1 MSGLDDPLFK
11 DPFDDSKRTPSND
24 PFFDDVEIDNTSPRV
39 RRAPNQSMYVPQQP
53 TPTYEPQPQ
62 EAESNIDSD
71 GFYDPVEGPGY
82 DPDSVPLYRKFEKF
96 KQAKKKLDMFKSDA
110 DNRYRLSEMELDKF
124 YSDTVAPAYSGY
136 IGSEEIPD
144 FKNDDRSQ
152 YLQEMSFQ
160 MESASKRLAEGESFF
175 TLGKDEDYEKAKQ
188 FSSPEKLNSLANL
201 KKQEAR
207 LIEQRDLYKKRSLN
221 REIEHRQFRD
231 FEASIPGIIKT
242 QAPVWLKQAKAQAA
256 KNKAQFADYDP
267 YIGDVRGQGV
277 PKRSGKKYNQ
287 WKAEYDA
294 AQNILDSKLGDIDP
308 TAKYVLS
315 SLNHKAR
322 AELRETLKGVMSDRE
337 EARDFKD
344 MGGFFSSKGMAGGH
358 PVGMT
363 EKERFVLDLDLLRKA
378 GISQYKGRPINEVI
392 EEEGG
397 EDKITSL
404 SVTSS
409 VLKAHALY
417 TELGVEAWSNWGK
430 PGNEKRM
437 QAKDMAFS
445 AWQEALG
452 RAESSGLGNDLVKRK
467 TSQHWLGDLYRIGQ
481 ALYKGSIRG
490 YDREQGT
497 PRNLIRILAGD
508 GGIDD
513 SAISKIVEA
522 AKAELDNPRQKDTEN
537 YLKLLDSQSKD
548 PIQAFKKLFGDDY
561 EGSASVV
568 MSEIFAESMGSLLP
582 AFLKNLMDAGPY
594 MIGAS
599 LVEALVTK
607 KPNKTLG
614 KVFGRNFRL
623 GASGSFGL
631 ASFQLSYI
639 GKVLQDLGGLGVD
652 INNPE
657 HFAAAWSNEE
667 ILEKMRKKAAY
678 YAGGVAFWDTVS
690 GLFAGRI
697 SQALSKPSQ
706 MMGLSR
712 SGQAILN
719 SSAEILAGSAS
730 GMLGEGTGYLLS
742 REEGEQTPWDDIFLE
757 GAIEF
762 GPGSAGAVIG
772 TGRAIFK
779 DQKVQDAWEKNTPRK
794 PKDLVEGEDDP
805 KVVTPEQAPSQDGS
819 SFHTIQSRGT
829 NYNSLTMSPG
839 AYDSFS
845 TQLSE
850 NGYEMSEM
858 EAAGVQAIFDNIIY
872 SQESRVDAK
881 NIHFIF
887 NQKDGAATFRRGEKG
902 EAIFFL
908 NLNKI
913 KESELGIVDA
923 FLHESNHLAEKF
935 LLDEGVIESFYE
947 MLTDE
952 QKEASILE
960 YSNKNSSESR
970 RKEAY
975 EKLKNN
981 KALARSEWLAMQMSR
996 VLRGDDLS
1004 MEPKLKSELKKVIK
1018 ILKELVKNIFSTA
1031 DLAPGQKGSKERI
1044 DFEQYLLDK
1053 LNFTDRV
1060 DNTSVSTQPTPEQS
1074 PDTKSTQEP
1083 KPEPKPKPKSTQ
1095 TKEGV
1100 RRKYIDSW
1108 NAFLLSVTGDLEAS
1122 QTDQIDKLVSR
1133 MVKDGFSLKEIT
1145 KTANQGSSLDNSSD
1159 YTAEEISNITPKNKI
1174 SSQVERQIRQSF
1186 NESKPKASAETKKP
1200 ALPKEKFDKAKTL
1213 VRKYTTQGKPVSEV
1227 LNRLRKAT
1235 SNKYSTE
1242 SYTGLINEVLSEG
1255 KEPKPKQKPAEK
1267 KPESKKPEPKKPEPK
1282 KPESKKPELETEP
1295 KPKFKKPE
1303 PKPKK
1308 KTAPKKPAPKK
1319 EESKS
1324 PVKNV
1329 EKSAYEEGKDLVAG
1343 GLSGFAAYSQVAQGR
1358 NLTKQDSEKLLNDLL
1373 KEEQNRFTDL
1383 NAPEMVGLKKPQDVD
1398 FSSTQVAVKLT
1409 QLFKLLGTGSE
1420 RPLSTLSKYIV
1431 DTYIKQAVEQGFY
1444 FKAKPNQFIVENGQ
1458 LRFSGN
1464 IEDYFSNQS
1473 PELDALDEYY
1483 NEVVKDRAKTFD
1495 YRNQETQ
1502 GKSTF
1507 KKDPNNKDVS
1517 NMEGS
1522 PIKQSNESLEADY
1535 LEKRKALLNSLSKK
1549 NLAVSLI
1556 DPEFFKNLIESD
1568 GETLSL
1574 FNLNLQ
1580 GLQSELR
1587 ASINKAT
1594 ELKIKQDK
1602 FMSILHDFRTLF
1614 LAAKQKDSLKSTVS
1628 QYQEQVDFAFR
1639 ELDNLGLLN
1648 QLEGVEKDGVSS
1660 RTSVFATIMDG
1671 VIHPSVSEKL
1681 LDGAIKL
1688 TPTEVET
1695 AEAYKME
1702 LNGGLG
1708 FDLYLNEIA
1717 KFYGIPTVQNT
1728 YPSRSDEIGSK
1739 DGSIETNVLKTADIK
1754 DIAVMSANNFISQ
1767 LNQENA
1773 ERSTTH
1779 YNKLKRFYYST
1790 LNPAS
1795 AFDAFGNKRS
1805 NRPNM
1810 ATNKGRF
1817 IGFTKSLK
1825 SLSPEMKEFYEK
1837 NPVFSSNKGFPLVP
1851 DKFPTGEVG
1860 YKLYFFLEQYRS
1872 AQADPKYAS
1881 NRPKLAGAEIFVED
1895 EGKWYAFD
1903 GVSYEEINRD
1913 DISLDY
1919 SEHLVMA
1926 ADGGYQA
1933 NYHFPIRVKMEV
1945 EDIFKRTFP
1954 EESGVFGIRGPVHLG
1969 FTEVDGK
1976 PSFEILTTDENGE
1989 FAIDNFGLARNVKV
2003 IKESLNTLDN
2013 LKFIGDKR
2021 PSLSKNQKQKYESL
2035 LADPS
2040 ISKEEKEGIQRAYDI
2055 LKLVPFS
2062 FNGITSGSGLPNYF
2076 NNDWKSIIRNTQK
2089 EMGRIGQVDYN
2100 PTMLEIFLAYP
2111 DMPFNL
2117 VDTFEYQI
2125 KSKKESI
2132 EKQLSKEKKN
2142 ERLLAK
2148 LSHEISLLEENLL
2161 QTNEAIRLFT
2171 KSGRKRKLD
2180 KGLIR
2185 EFVKKVGSYEDIKR
2199 PLFSALLEDINNQFH
2214 TSLGF
2219 SDFQGMTFK
2228 EGQQRDEVSILYDM
2242 LLDLSGNK
2250 NVSFGNRFI
2259 EDIPVAFEKM
2269 DTQDPQD
2276 FRTEESKR
2284 KEDSSS
2290 GFTPTVDSTPA
2301 WFDEQS
2307 RRSKS
2312 KLNPYLSMRKETAKE
2327 REGRLKDFDPDYFI
2341 QNAEKELE
2349 SVIPFMRSPIF
2360 QKYADLYASAQTDKE
2375 KRSILDEISSLPIEG
2390 VVTRQEVKAFIDRIK
2405 AVDLI
2410 RNSPNKVTLQWMNNQ
2425 YNEVAAVQRFF
2436 DNSNQK
2442 ELSKLKKEY
2451 LEGFFTLSE
2460 QIRVAELDAVN
2471 MESDPSYRANI
2482 DSLVKQKNAYIKA
2495 YDNLGKT
2502 KSPKAKKVE
2511 KKQAKN
2517 FYDGPEAF
2525 EIMTEILKE
2534 QERRRIHESFLRLV
2548 KLLAMGMPKSAMNA
2562 RMFNLEVLRK
2572 IHALDPDNKGGLISN
2587 LWSHENLDSFYRE
2600 TFPAYEK
2607 IMQEDRIGDV
2617 KESTGEDQ
2625 STVHPQD
2632 PIRRKV
2638 SSTDKSS
2645 VAYTDSSKGPVT
2657 HGDILNKY
2665 RKLASSPAG
2674 ATFTE
2679 SQKSAILAQHAS
2691 SQLLADLGLSRRNHD
2706 DVLDSRQYVIL
2717 DPESEEVAIKL
2728 DNSERA
2734 SDIDEYHNALLDLQ
2748 RTMSE
2753 PASLAIDDSLLSEIG
2768 VPEELIKTRP
2778 TKRDILRFIEQ
2789 SNEELDIKSSESG
2802 ISLDIDDYNR
2812 LAKLEVVR
2820 NGILKASDRFYE
2832 AEEKLHGAMSEE
2844 GYFITPQMLALSI
2857 WSESPLSSA
2866 AQVKKDAQKDARGGW
2881 KPTMQD
2887 NGLDEFLTADN
2898 PAAQDKEL
2906 KGWIDRDTEFL
2917 SNRIYKSKDGKD
2929 NTILDIL
2936 TEIAPH
2942 KENDFSVALN
2952 QYYGFLPKEPLT
2964 KAQNA
2969 ILEHFKMHG
2978 IRSGI
2983 RNFKVPD
2990 SSTLDIAIQKFSALL
3005 KDASKENQ
3013 LKKTRLS
3020 SYSGNAIFMNDGGNV
3035 RRRRMNLIPPETY
3048 LNFIDT
3054 LIEGAK
3060 QREFSPRK
3068 SLFLRTNTGVLD
3080 IKQNGRVIQ
3089 TLTFSD
3095 NKSMERYVKNMNGIF
3110 SQTKENYKSSFV
3122 ALMGLDVVSTRKQL
3136 DAKKIGD
3143 LVIYKGSLHK
3153 VELKGED
3160 GKKVVPQGFEEIFK
3174 NKDGSYNYARLQT
3187 AFIIAFAKSDPAS
3200 FYESGGVNTVSG
3212 QPIDRAGISAVARNT
3227 TSINSISPDLI
3238 DAIGTDLG
3246 AGISKNIH
3254 DDINDFESLQ
3264 NQAGSTQ
3271 DLDSPVVGEN
3281 LSGFQKILKWI
3292 IGNQSFSDA
3301 FSRAGVEKKFRLNE
3315 SIRRN
3320 LVSRVKHSLHS
3331 GIVNSYYELE
3341 EMNEL
3346 MIQDL
3351 IKQGVIDPNNK
3362 ADMDSVRL
3370 NQKIRLYMGKTGVEV
3385 DEAKAAYETPFM
3397 KKMSDLN
3404 VEDPLKFF
3412 GDYVYARFA
3421 KIRNKYIREKY
3432 KESPMLEGK
3441 DKEGNVLGS
3450 GMSEK
3455 EADRI
3460 LNATAKHP
3468 EFNKLDSIVKD
3479 FDKMN
3484 QDTLRILVE
3493 GEVLSADQF
3502 ARLKKAA
3509 TNEKGEFVWAPLRGF
3524 EKEMIDDYPTGLDMI
3539 QEMVHIDEVSGAQG
3553 TGSGFSQ
3560 TGGRLALTAALGRTT
3575 KANSHE
3581 IWGNA
3586 FRSNLEAVL
3595 RANKNKETSKGL
3607 LDLLTMVNKDEK
3619 LKKEWGGIFQIVRP
3633 IDLGKHSE
3641 TKKVLKLS
3649 YDPDLGEDKSYF
3661 QEMEVNA
3668 LELED
3673 NVFTVRVKGEPVY
3686 ILFKG
3691 ETGKR
3696 ISDALKN
3703 KNNFQMG
3710 PILRAFGIASGFF
3723 SSIYTVWNLDFILTN
3738 FFRDFVSGV
3747 LNLKS
3752 DQETR
3757 DIAAQIVDP
3766 RSMYGN
3772 FKGMYAVAKARRAGK
3787 SMDSVLS
3794 DSDRRFLN
3802 EVMKKDRNDVTKEEL
3817 TKLFQNPAMTAI
3829 AMQKAGG
3836 KVEFFGLIDAEKKT
3850 SDIIRKLKRFQK
3862 SGKPFNSRSAG
3873 TIFFDWVNDI
3883 NTGVENATRMQ
3894 AFKVMVMNGATFQNA
3909 AYKGGREGTVDFN
3922 RKGNYTNVF
3931 NALFPFFG
3939 AGISGNARL
3948 IRALTSPDMGGSTEF
3963 KQRLLM
3969 KIVMGGFAYSLLM
3982 RLYAGEDEETE
3993 EQHWDRLSSWEKK
4006 HGLNIFLKPNGDGGR
4021 IVAPLPYGW
4030 NLPYGIGATLA
4041 DFAVDSA
4048 GKADRKYG
4056 AFEAASEVLSS
4067 AMDTFHPM
4075 SGGTGLGRV
4084 IPHAV
4089 RPVYEVSYNSNFM
4102 GNPIR
4107 PERSPFEK
4115 GEKPDSQLYFSSV
4128 NPISKD
4134 LTNLLNRVT
4143 GGNENQSGFID
4154 ISPSTIDHT
4163 FSYFFGTM
4171 GRQVMAMSGFGYD
4184 KLKGK
4189 TPSIGSTRAIPVVS
4203 RLYKDETRN
4212 TQMQSRYYDLSKLT
4226 GSYDTHY
4233 QYLLKNGRG
4242 LEARDFY
4249 NKNKN
4254 YFKIYSLISSQK
4266 SRSSKMKRDINKR
4279 IKSGIDRSKIQPL
4292 EDRLYRERI
4301 KGMSSIIKQA
4311 RTLEIYI

>member
-11 DPFDDSKRTPSND
+11 DPFDDSKRTPSKD
-24 PFFDDVEIDNTSPRV
+24 PFFDGIEIDNTSPRV
-39 RRAPNQSMYVPQQP
+39 RRSPNQSMYVPQQP
-53 TPTYEPQPQ
+53 AQAYESQPQ
-62 EAESNIDSD
+62 EVDSNIDSD

-82 DPDSVPLYRKFEKF
+82 DPDSVPLYRRFENF
-96 KQAKKKLDMFKSDA
+96 KQAKKKIDTLKSDA

-124 YSDTVAPAYSGY
+124 YSDAVVPAYSSY

-160 MESASKRLAEGESFF
+160 MDSASKRLAEGESFF

-188 FSSPEKLNSLANL
+188 FASPEKLNSLANL

-207 LIEQRDLYKKRSLN
+207 LIEQKDLYKKRSLD

-256 KNKAQFADYDP
+256 KNKAKFADYDP

-294 AQNILDSKLGDIDP
+294 AQNLLDSKLGDIDP

-322 AELRETLKGVMSDRE
+322 AELRETLKGLMADRE
-337 EARDFKD
+337 ESRDFKD

-404 SVTSS
+404 SVVSS

-452 RAESSGLGNDLVKRK
+452 RAESADLGNELVKRK
-467 TSQHWLGDLYRIGQ
+467 SSQHWLGDLYRIGQ

-537 YLKLLDSQSKD
+537 YLKLLENQSKD
-548 PIQAFKKLFGDDY
+548 PIEAFKKLFGDDY

-599 LVEALVTK
+599 LIEALVTK

-631 ASFQLSYI
+631 ASFQVSYI
-639 GKVLQDLGGLGVD
+639 GKVLEDLGSLGVD

-667 ILEKMRKKAAY
+667 ISGKMRKKAVY

-697 SQALSKPSQ
+697 SKALSKPSQ

-719 SSAEILAGSAS
+719 SSAEIVAGSAS

-794 PKDLVEGEDDP
+794 PKDLVEGEEDP

-839 AYDSFS
+839 SYDAFS

-858 EAAGVQAIFDNIIY
+858 EAVGVQAIFDNIIY

-881 NIHFIF
+881 NIHFIL

-908 NLNKI
+908 NLNTI
-913 KESELGIVDA
+913 KNSELGLVDA

-935 LLDEGVIESFYE
+935 LLDEGVVESFYD

-960 YSNKNSSESR
+960 YSNKNTSESR

-975 EKLKNN
+975 EKLKSN
-981 KALARSEWLAMQMSR
+981 KSLARSEWLAMQMSR
-996 VLRGDDLS
+996 VLKGDDLS

-1044 DFEQYLLDK
+1044 DFEQYLLDR
-1053 LNFTDRV
+1053 LNFTERV
-1060 DNTSVSTQPTPEQS
+1060 DNAPVSTQPV
-1074 PDTKSTQEP
+1074 PDIKPEP
-1083 KPEPKPKPKSTQ
+1083 KPEPKPKV
-1095 TKEGV
+1095 E
-1100 RRKYIDSW
+1100 
-1108 NAFLLSVTGDLEAS
+1108 N
-1122 QTDQIDKLVSR
+1122 
-1133 MVKDGFSLKEIT
+1133 
-1145 KTANQGSSLDNSSD
+1145 KTAPSE
-1159 YTAEEISNITPKNKI
+1159 A
-1174 SSQVERQIRQSF
+1174 
-1186 NESKPKASAETKKP
+1186 KPKASAETKKP
-1200 ALPKEKFDKAKTL
+1200 ALPKEKYDKAKAL
-1213 VRKYTTQGKPVSEV
+1213 VRKHNAQGKPVSEV

-1242 SYTGLINEVLSEG
+1242 SYSALVNEVLNEG
-1255 KEPKPKQKPAEK
+1255 KEPESKPKPAEK
-1267 KPESKKPEPKKPEPK
+1267 KPAPKKAEPKPEPKKETPK
-1282 KPESKKPELETEP
+1282 KPKAEP
-1295 KPKFKKPE
+1295 KPEAKPVFKEPE

-1308 KTAPKKPAPKK
+1308 PAPKKPAPKK
-1319 EESKS
+1319 KELKS

-1329 EKSAYEEGKDLVAG
+1329 EKSAYEEGRELVAG
-1343 GLSGFAAYSQVAQGR
+1343 GLSGFAAYSQVIQGR

-1383 NAPEMVGLKKPQDVD
+1383 NAPEIVGLSRPEDSVD
-1398 FSSTQVAVKLT
+1398 FSSTKVAVKLT
-1409 QLFKLLGTGSE
+1409 QLFKLLGTGVE

-1431 DTYIKQAVEQGFY
+1431 DKYIKQAVDQGFY

-1458 LRFSGN
+1458 LSLSGN

-1473 PELDALDEYY
+1473 PELDALDQYY
-1483 NEVVKDRAKTFD
+1483 NEVVKDRSKTFD
-1495 YRNQETQ
+1495 YKNQETL

-1507 KKDPNNKDVS
+1507 KKDPSKKGSS
-1517 NMEGS
+1517 NTEGS
-1522 PIKQSNESLEADY
+1522 PIKKSSELLEADY

-1556 DPEFFKNLIESD
+1556 DPEFFKTIIDPEGES
-1568 GETLSL
+1568 LSI
-1574 FNLNLQ
+1574 FNINLQ

-1587 ASINKAT
+1587 SNLAKASD
-1594 ELKIKQDK
+1594 LKIKQDK

-1614 LAAKQKDSLKSTVS
+1614 LAAKQKDALKSTIS
-1628 QYQEQVDFAFR
+1628 QYEEQVKTAFT
-1639 ELDNLGLLN
+1639 ELDSLGLLN
-1648 QLEGVEKDGVSS
+1648 QLEGREKDGVSS
-1660 RTSVFATIMDG
+1660 RTSVFATIIDG

-1681 LDGAIKL
+1681 LDKSIKL
-1688 TPTEVET
+1688 NPVEVET

-1728 YPSRSDEIGSK
+1728 YPSRSDEIGAK

-1790 LNPAS
+1790 LNPTS
-1795 AFDAFGNKRS
+1795 AFDAFGNRRS
-1805 NRPNM
+1805 NKPNM
-1810 ATNKGRF
+1810 SANKGRF
-1817 IGFTKSLK
+1817 IGFTKSLRD
-1825 SLSPEMKEFYEK
+1825 LSPEMKKFYEK
-1837 NPVFSSNKGFPLVP
+1837 NPVFSSAKGFPLVP

-1860 YKLYFFLEQYRS
+1860 YKLYFFLDQYYS
-1872 AQADPKYAS
+1872 AQADPKYAN
-1881 NRPKLAGAEIFVED
+1881 NRPKPSSIEIFVED
-1895 EGKWYAFD
+1895 EGKWYSFD
-1903 GVSYEEINRD
+1903 GVKYEEINRD
-1913 DISLDY
+1913 DISLSY

-1933 NYHFPIRVKMEV
+1933 NYHFPLRIKMEV

-1976 PSFEILTTDENGE
+1976 PSFEVLTTDENGE
-1989 FAIDNFGLARNVKV
+1989 IAIDNFGLARNVKV

-2021 PSLSKNQKQKYESL
+2021 PSLSKNQKQRYESL

-2076 NNDWKSIIRNTQK
+2076 NNNWNTIVRNTQR
-2089 EMGRIGQVDYN
+2089 EVGRTGQVDYN

-2125 KSKKESI
+2125 KSKKAAI
-2132 EKQLSKEKKN
+2132 EKQLSKEKRN
-2142 ERLLAK
+2142 EHLLAK
-2148 LSHEISLLEENLL
+2148 LSHEISLLEENLF

-2180 KGLIR
+2180 KPLIR
-2185 EFVKKVGSYEDIKR
+2185 EFVKKVDNYEDIKR

-2214 TSLGF
+2214 KSLGF

-2228 EGQQRDEVSILYDM
+2228 EGQQRDEASILYDM

-2250 NVSFGNRFI
+2250 NVSFGNRFV
-2259 EDIPVAFEKM
+2259 EDVPVQLEDM
-2269 DTQDPQD
+2269 RTQDPQD

-2284 KEDSSS
+2284 REDGSA
-2290 GFTPTVDSTPA
+2290 GFTPSA
-2301 WFDEQS
+2301 SEIQWFDEES
-2307 RRSKS
+2307 RRSVV

-2327 REGRLKDFDPDYFI
+2327 REERLKDFDPDYFI

-2360 QKYADLYASAQTDKE
+2360 QKYADLYASALTDQE
-2375 KRSILDEISSLPIEG
+2375 KRSILDEVNNMPIKG
-2390 VVTRQEVKAFIDRIK
+2390 IVTRQEVKAFIDRIK

-2410 RNSPNKVTLQWMNNQ
+2410 RNNPSKVTIQWMNTQ
-2425 YNEVAAVQRFF
+2425 YNEVAAAQRFLE
-2436 DNSNQK
+2436 NSNQR

-2451 LEGFFTLSE
+2451 LEGFYRLNE
-2460 QIRVAELDAVN
+2460 QIRVAGLDAVY
-2471 MESDPSYRANI
+2471 MESDPSYRPDI
-2482 DSLVKQKNAYIKA
+2482 DSLVKQRDAYIKS
-2495 YDNLGKT
+2495 YENLVKNER
-2502 KSPKAKKVE
+2502 PKAKKVE
-2511 KKQAKN
+2511 KKEVKN

-2525 EIMTEILKE
+2525 EIMTEILRE
-2534 QERRRIHESFLRLV
+2534 QEKMRIHESFLRLV

-2572 IHALDPDNKGGLISN
+2572 VHALDPDNKGGLISN

-2607 IMQEDRIGDV
+2607 IMQEDKIGDV
-2617 KESTGEDQ
+2617 KASTGEEQ

-2638 SSTDKSS
+2638 SSTSKTS
-2645 VAYTDSSKGPVT
+2645 VAYTDSSKGTVT

-2665 RKLASSPAG
+2665 RKFASSPAG

-2706 DVLDSRQYVIL
+2706 DVLDSRQYIIL
-2717 DPESEEVAIKL
+2717 DPESEETTIKL

-2748 RTMSE
+2748 QKMSE
-2753 PASLAIDDSLLSEIG
+2753 PASLALDDSVLKEIG
-2768 VPEELIKTRP
+2768 VPDEVIKTRP

-2802 ISLDIDDYNR
+2802 LALDIDDYNK
-2812 LAKLEVVR
+2812 LSKLEAVR
-2820 NGILKASDRFYE
+2820 NELLKASDRFYA

-2857 WSESPLSSA
+2857 WSESPLSSS
-2866 AQVKKDAQKDARGGW
+2866 AQVAKDPQKDARGGW

-2887 NGLDEFLTADN
+2887 NGLDEFLTANN
-2898 PAAQDKEL
+2898 PASQDKEL

-2917 SNRIYKSKDGKD
+2917 SNRIYKSKNGKD

-2936 TEIAPH
+2936 SEIVPQR
-2942 KENDFSVALN
+2942 ENDFSVALEA
-2952 QYYGFLPKEPLT
+2952 YYGFLSKAPLT
-2964 KAQNA
+2964 EVQNA
-2969 ILEHFKMHG
+2969 ILDHLNKFG
-2978 IRSGI
+2978 IKSGI
-2983 RNFKVPD
+2983 KKFKVPD
-2990 SSTLDIAIQKFSALL
+2990 SSTLETAIQKLSGLL
-3005 KDASKENQ
+3005 RDASKENQ

-3048 LNFIDT
+3048 LNFIDK

-3060 QREFSPRK
+3060 QREYSPRK

-3080 IKQNGRVIQ
+3080 IKQEGRVIQ

-3095 NKSMERYVKNMNGIF
+3095 NKSMDRFVKNMNGVF
-3110 SQTKENYKSSFV
+3110 SQTKEQYKSSFV
-3122 ALMGLDVVSTRKQL
+3122 ALMGLDVVSNRKQL

-3153 VELKGED
+3153 VEAKGED
-3160 GKKVVPQGFEEIFK
+3160 GKKVVAQGFEEIFK

-3187 AFIIAFAKSDPAS
+3187 AFMIAFAKSDPAS
-3200 FYESGGVNTVSG
+3200 FYESGEVNTVSG
-3212 QPIDRAGISAVARNT
+3212 QPIDRAGISAVARDT
-3227 TSINSISPDLI
+3227 TSINSISPDLL

-3254 DDINDFESLQ
+3254 DDINDYESLQ
-3264 NQAGSTQ
+3264 DQASSGQ
-3271 DLDSPVVGEN
+3271 DLDSPVIEKN

-3301 FSRAGVEKKFRLNE
+3301 FTRAGVEKKFKLNE

-3341 EMNEL
+3341 QMNEL

-3370 NQKIRLYMGKTGVEV
+3370 NQKIRLYTGKTGVEV
-3385 DEAKAAYETPFM
+3385 DEAKAQYETPFM
-3397 KKMSDLN
+3397 EKISELN

-3412 GDYVYARFA
+3412 GDFAYARFA

-3432 KESPMLEGK
+3432 KKSPMLEGK
-3441 DKEGNVLGS
+3441 DKEGNILGS

-3460 LNATAKHP
+3460 LKTTEKHP
-3468 EFNKLDSIVKD
+3468 EFKKLDSIVKD

-3484 QDTLRILVE
+3484 MDTLRILVE

-3595 RANKNKETSKGL
+3595 RANKNKETSRGL
-3607 LDLLTMVNKDEK
+3607 LDLLNMVNKDEK

-3686 ILFKG
+3686 IIFKG
-3691 ETGKR
+3691 DTGKR

-3757 DIAAQIVDP
+3757 DIAKQIVDP

-3802 EVMKKDRNDVTKEEL
+3802 EVMKKDRNDITEEEL

-3862 SGKPFNSRSAG
+3862 SGKPFNSRNAG
-3873 TIFFDWVNDI
+3873 TVFFDWVNDI

-3948 IRALTSPDMGGSTEF
+3948 VRALTSPDMGGSTEF

-3969 KIVMGGFAYSLLM
+3969 KIIMGGFAYSLLM

-4021 IVAPLPYGW
+4021 VVAPLPYGW

-4089 RPVYEVSYNSNFM
+4089 RPIYEISYNSNFM

-4134 LTNLLNRVT
+4134 LTKTLNKLT
-4143 GGNENQSGFID
+4143 GGNENQSGFVD

-4171 GRQVMAMSGFGYD
+4171 GRQIMAISGFGYD

-4189 TPSIGSTRAIPVVS
+4189 TPNIGSTRAIPVVS
-4203 RLYKDETRN
+4203 RLYKDETRD

-4242 LEARDFY
+4242 REAKDFY

-4266 SRSSKMKRDINKR
+4266 SRSGKMKRDINKR

-4301 KGMSSIIKQA
+4301 KGMSSILKQA